1 MSHMLYRLGVGL
13 AVAAVTITGC
23 GGEENGPNGPGPGP
37 DPLVLAKAPAP
48 NGDGQTGVV
57 GIVLAEEVRVRV
69 TRGGEPEAGVTVTW
83 AAAGTG
89 AAATP
94 ASAATGADGIAGTA
108 WTLPTAVGAATLT
121 ATVSGANG
129 SPVTFNAAAAAA
141 AAASLELAAGNS
153 QTGDVDAAL
162 PVALQVRA
170 EDQFGNPV
178 AGVSVDWAVIAGGG
192 SVAPP
197 ASTTAADGIASAT
210 FTLGPDEGA
219 NTATAASAGLTGSPV
234 TFTATGEANVPTP
247 TSAIEVGNDFFD
259 PDNAVVAAGTEVTW
273 TWTNTGGISH
283 SVASTGS
290 PSFTSSAILTG
301 NGSTYSFQFD
311 TPGVY
316 TYQCAV
322 HGAAMSGTV
331 TVQ

>member
-1 MSHMLYRLGVGL
+1 MLHCLGAGL
-13 AVAAVTITGC
+13 AVAAVTVTGC
-23 GGEENGPNGPGPGP
+23 GGEENGPNGPGP
-37 DPLVLAKAPAP
+37 DPLVLAKAAP
-48 NGDGQTGVV
+48 NGDAQTGVV
-57 GIVLAEEVRVRV
+57 GAPLAEQLRLMI
-69 TRGGEPEAGVTVTW
+69 TRGGEPEAGVQVTW
-83 AAAGTG
+83 TSSGTG
-89 AAATP
+89 SVAGGT
-94 ASAATGADGIAGTA
+94 SNDDGIAA
-108 WTLPTAVGAATLT
+108 AVWTLPEQAGNAT
-121 ATVSGANG
+121 ATAAVTGATG
-129 SPVTFNAAAAAA
+129 SPVMFSAMAIAG
-141 AAASLELAAGNS
+141 AAASLELAAGNN

-162 PVALQVRA
+162 PVALEVRA

-178 AGVSVDWAVIAGGG
+178 AGVSVDWAVTGGGG
-192 SVAPP
+192 SVAPLT
-197 ASTTAADGIASAT
+197 STTAATGIASTT

-219 NTATAASAGLTGSPV
+219 NTATATSAGLTGSPV
-234 TFTATGEANVPTP
+234 GFTATGEVNVPVP
-247 TSAIEVGNDFFD
+247 TSAIEVGNDFFN

-283 SVASTGS
+283 SVASTGA
-290 PSFTSSAILTG
+290 PSFTSSTILTG